1 METSTHGA
9 PASRLPDPLLGT
21 ILGGKY
27 RILSVMAQGGTGK
40 VYRAKQE
47 PMGRTVAVKVM
58 RPDLDP
64 DELDRFEERFL
75 REASQ
80 AGQLQHPNV
89 ITVHDFGRME
99 AGACYIVMEYLDGV
113 PLRRLLRQGPLPPE
127 RALHIFEQITRGLRH
142 AHRAGLVH
150 RDMKPGNVMVLKG
163 DDGTDFVKVL
173 DFGLVKSGEDSAITV
188 DGSFLGTPHYVS
200 PEQARGQDADGR
212 ADLYSLG
219 VMLYRAL
226 TGKLPYYVKGNP
238 MAIAISHVRDP
249 YPEMTVRAPD
259 VRVAPELEDV
269 VRRLMAKDP
278 DERIQDAEA
287 LLQELVRVRRGLYP
301 ASRTVEHPSLAVSS
315 VTPRP
320 VDLHLLA
327 EGTAPT
333 AGDAAE
339 APEGSADPD
348 AGLDPAAPRRSGP
361 ALVLVGILGLGLT
374 GLLGVGGGLYWWES
388 RERAAEAAALVA
400 AAEAAAAAEAEAVEP
415 EPLAPREVYVLLSS
429 EPSGAE
435 VYDGEELLG
444 STPFARKV
452 LVPVEETEL
461 SRTYT
466 LRLAGHQDGE
476 ITVDLSGEEATAH
489 LELAR
494 VPRARRAP
502 SGETAGE
509 GSGGRTAGRQTSTAT
524 AVTADGVRFSAAEAA
539 RAVTFLNEADK
550 MELLGAG
557 MAARQANIVIEKRP
571 WTDVASFAATP
582 YVGQK
587 TLEALKG
594 AVD

>member
-9 PASRLPDPLLGT
+9 PATRLPDPLLGT

-27 RILSVMAQGGTGK
+27 RVLSVMAQGGTGK

-47 PMGRTVAVKVM
+47 PIGRTVAVKVM

-89 ITVHDFGRME
+89 VTVHDFGRME

-127 RALHIFEQITRGLRH
+127 RALHIFEQIARGLRH

-200 PEQARGQDADGR
+200 PEQARGLDADGR

-249 YPEMTVRAPD
+249 YPEMSERAPD
-259 VRVAPELEDV
+259 VRVAPELQDV
-269 VRRLMAKDP
+269 VRRLMAKEP
-278 DERIQDAEA
+278 DARIQDADS
-287 LLQELVRVRRGLYP
+287 LLQELVRVRRTLYP
-301 ASRTVEHPSLAVSS
+301 ASRTVEHPSLA
-315 VTPRP
+315 
-320 VDLHLLA
+320 
-327 EGTAPT
+327 
-333 AGDAAE
+333 
-339 APEGSADPD
+339 
-348 AGLDPAAPRRSGP
+348 
-361 ALVLVGILGLGLT
+361 
-374 GLLGVGGGLYWWES
+374 
-388 RERAAEAAALVA
+388 
-400 AAEAAAAAEAEAVEP
+400 
-415 EPLAPREVYVLLSS
+415 LS
-429 EPSGAE
+429 
-435 VYDGEELLG
+435 LI
-444 STPFARKV
+444 
-452 LVPVEETEL
+452 
-461 SRTYT
+461 
-466 LRLAGHQDGE
+466 H
-476 ITVDLSGEEATAH
+476 I
-489 LELAR
+489 
-494 VPRARRAP
+494 
-502 SGETAGE
+502 
-509 GSGGRTAGRQTSTAT
+509 
-524 AVTADGVRFSAAEAA
+524 
-539 RAVTFLNEADK
+539 
-550 MELLGAG
+550 
-557 MAARQANIVIEKRP
+557 
-571 WTDVASFAATP
+571 
-582 YVGQK
+582 
-587 TLEALKG
+587 
-594 AVD
+594 